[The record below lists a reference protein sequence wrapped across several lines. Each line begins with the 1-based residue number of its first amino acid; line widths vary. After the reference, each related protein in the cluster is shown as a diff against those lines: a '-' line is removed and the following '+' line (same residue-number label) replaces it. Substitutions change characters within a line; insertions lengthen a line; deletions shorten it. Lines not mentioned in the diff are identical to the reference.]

1 MTAREAETVKLKQ
14 LQLIL
19 QLFSYHP
26 HAVASS
32 LHLKCVAKDHRIL
45 LTEMPQTIYPT
56 IFFSQHVPHA
66 IFSMHR
72 KIIYSVVD
80 VSITT
85 LAMVLMFFPDLE
97 FFPCDRCQIN
107 SIALSER
114 LWLTI
119 MDELVIYKFRTIQ
132 KPR

>member
-1 MTAREAETVKLKQ
+1 MLFRPHFISNV
-14 LQLIL
+14 LQKVIV
-19 QLFSYHP
+19 Y
-26 HAVASS
+26 
-32 LHLKCVAKDHRIL
+32 IL
-45 LTEMPQTIYPT
+45 LTEIPQTIYPT
-56 IFFSQHVPHA
+56 IFFSTCAPRHL
-66 IFSMHR
+66 SKHR

-119 MDELVIYKFRTIQ
+119 MDELVIYKFRTVR
-132 KPR
+132 KLR